1 MTLIEAIQARHSVRA
16 YTDQPI
22 TGDTLAA
29 LHKKIDEVNAAGNLH
44 IQLVLDE
51 PKAFLCAIA
60 KYGKF
65 RGVKNYLVMAGKKAN
80 DLDERV
86 GYYGEQIV
94 LLAQTLGLNTCWVGV
109 SYSKTPGAF
118 VLDEGEKVACVIS
131 IGYGETQGVS
141 HKIKS
146 PAEVSNAS
154 DITPRWF
161 NEGVK
166 AALLAPTAVNQQKFH
181 FEYVGFD
188 GESKKKKVIAKKGTS
203 MLGYTHMDL
212 GIAKLHFEIA
222 AGREN
227 FEWDI

>member
-1 MTLIEAIQARHSVRA
+1 MILSEAILARHSVRA
-16 YTDQPI
+16 YTEQPI
-22 TGDTLAA
+22 TGETLAT
-29 LHKKIDEVNAAGNLH
+29 LKQKIENVNTEGNLH
-44 IQLVLDE
+44 VQLVLDE
-51 PKAFLCAIA
+51 PKAFLCAMA

-65 RGVKNYLVMAGKKAN
+65 RGVKNYLVMAGKKAD

-188 GESKKKKVIAKKGTS
+188 GESKKKKVIA
-203 MLGYTHMDL
+203 
-212 GIAKLHFEIA
+212 
-222 AGREN
+222 
-227 FEWDI
+227 